1 MWYNILIYAF
11 LCGTISEKAASK
23 ASRRAE
29 PALSRSGGVTESAK
43 EETVAKAAACSV
55 LRSASVQV
63 PPAAER
69 AFLHLSV
76 LSRSP

>member
-1 MWYNILIYAF
+1 MWYNILVYAF

-29 PALSRSGGVTESAK
+29 YALSRSGGVKESAK
-43 EETVAKAAACSV
+43 EETAAKAAVCSF
-55 LRSASVQV
+55 LRIVPVQV

-69 AFLHLSV
+69 AFLPLSV